1 MQLDAAAI
9 SDTIGVLGGVL
20 QVGQLVGGLRV
31 TQQGGRFVIAAR
43 AGDEA
48 AMARAAAGARRAG
61 QFTRGAERLGEV
73 LGWAELMWG
82 NMVTLNE
89 IIEINRLEQLGPG
102 QGGITHAEA
111 RRRRAH
117 LIVSAIR
124 DNAMQLYEATRRPPA
139 SGEGAEGTDVGE
151 GGWPGDEGGG
161 PGGAD
166 EGVVPR
172 GP

>member
-102 QGGITHAEA
+102 QGGITHAQA
-111 RRRRAH
+111 PR
-117 LIVSAIR
+117 
-124 DNAMQLYEATRRPPA
+124 A

-151 GGWPGDEGGG
+151 GGRPGDEGGG